1 MGRRGSGISAEGR
14 KPPPTEKRFRKGS
27 SGNPAGRPKGSTS
40 LSGLTRKV
48 ALRKHSVPMEGKS
61 RRISML
67 ELLILKLNAM
77 AASGHPGAAMLINW
91 LRAQTELL
99 ETNVEMGGFL
109 IVSAPITTEEFIAQ
123 EEARSAGKLEP
134 GTFVDVKAEEFLKAV
149 RGEAS
154 PLGEAL
160 QAFYK
165 KYSAGPAL

>member
-77 AASGHPGAAMLINW
+77 AASGHPGAATLINW
-91 LRAQTELL
+91 VRAKTELS
-99 ETNVEMGGFL
+99 ETEVEMGGFL
-109 IVSAPITTEEFIAQ
+109 LVPAPVTTEEFIAQ
-123 EEARSAGKLEP
+123 EEARNAGKVEP
-134 GTFVDVKAEEFLKAV
+134 GSDINIEIDEFLKAA

-160 QAFYK
+160 LAFHK
-165 KYSAGPAL
+165 KYGA